1 MRVLACAV
9 VVACLATACGPKRAP
24 ETMKWSQRVLVGA
37 LVGVLATSLGAAATA
52 GNHDLKD
59 TFIALDIA
67 SGVVG
72 LGSVVVYLAADAS
85 DVDEPASTGSVK
97 QDEAWQLTKTA
108 RTAAAKNDCD
118 RVRKIDP
125 VVKNLDASFYEVVF
139 LRDAGIHRCLQ
150 AH

>member
-37 LVGVLATSLGAAATA
+37 LVGVLASSLGAAAQVGA
-52 GNHDLKD
+52 SKD
-59 TFIALDIA
+59 TYLAADVTF
-67 SGVVG
+67 GVIG
-72 LGSVVVYLAADAS
+72 LGSVLVYLAADAS
-85 DVDEPASTGSVK
+85 DVDEPPDQGAVK
-97 QDEAWQLTKTA
+97 RDEAWQLTKTA

-125 VVKNLDASFYEVVF
+125 VVRSLDSSFYEVVF
-139 LRDAGIHRCLQ
+139 LRDAGIKRCLGR
-150 AH
+150 